1 MAAPAP
7 AAAPPPLAWAACAAA
22 AGQPQARAGHSFTTL
37 VGGET
42 HVLFGG
48 TGLGT
53 GGKATHLNDAHICR
67 VGADGAVTWAALQT
81 QGPQVGAGVLG
92 RAVGCIVRA

>member
-7 AAAPPPLAWAACAAA
+7 AAPPLPLAWAACAGA

-81 QGPQVGAGVLG
+81 QGPQVGPGVLG
-92 RAVGCIVRA
+92 RGVGCFVRA